1 MFRRETERVVAA
13 WFAVLA
19 LVGCGSSTE
28 QADSTTPLGAA
39 AEVAEN
45 NQSSE
50 PEATVEWASLDFE
63 AKADVMRQRVM
74 PEMGTV
80 FRNFDGEEF
89 AQFTCATCH
98 ESNFQEVNFAMPN
111 GLDPL
116 NPAEVG
122 TLAQS
127 SDPRVARYAQFMGA
141 DVVPAMAGILGMT
154 PYNPETQQGFGCFN
168 CHAMAATAG
177 DTSK

>member
-1 MFRRETERVVAA
+1 MFVGGTGRVAAA
-13 WFAVLA
+13 WFTVFTV
-19 LVGCGSSTE
+19 VGCGSSTE
-28 QADSTTPLGAA
+28 QAGPTTPVGAA

-45 NQSSE
+45 SESSE
-50 PEATVEWASLDFE
+50 PTATIEWASLDFE

-74 PEMGTV
+74 PEIGTL

-116 NPAEVG
+116 NPTEVG
-122 TLAQS
+122 TMAQS
-127 SDPRVARYAQFMGA
+127 SDPHLARYAQFMGA
-141 DVVPAMAGILGMT
+141 DVVPAMAGILGMA

-168 CHAMAATAG
+168 CHAAEG
-177 DTSK
+177 P